1 MKKSI
6 LMLLTFIIVAQCT
19 ISAQEEQKN
28 FFRKKIVTYS
38 KMKSAGT
45 TMTIGG
51 VLLTA
56 IGISVFASNI
66 NTDFNSNT
74 YDDSVD
80 KAFVGL
86 LAAEIG
92 VGLAAG
98 GATLWAIGGSKKAKY
113 RRKLNAL
120 SLNLNGS
127 LDSKLSLVY
136 RF

>member
-1 MKKSI
+1 MKKLI
-6 LMLLTFIIVAQCT
+6 IMMLTFIIMVQCT
-19 ISAQEEQKN
+19 ITAQEEQKN
-28 FFRKKIVTYS
+28 YYRKKIVTYS

-66 NTDFNSNT
+66 NTEFNSNT
-74 YDDSVD
+74 YDDDND
-80 KAFVGL
+80 KAIIGMM
-86 LAAEIG
+86 AAEIG
-92 VGLAAG
+92 VGVAAG
-98 GATLWAIGGSKKAKY
+98 GVTLWAIGGSKKAKY